1 MEKKN
6 IIILTAAGIVVV
18 VLVAVILYLT
28 KEMKQKDEE
37 MAEMVEQM
45 EYEKEELANE
55 YADVAIEM
63 EGISYKVNNDSLL
76 AQINKEQ
83 KRIQALQEEL
93 RTVKAT
99 NAKRIKELKEELA
112 SVRKVLT
119 YYVAQV
125 DSLSRVNTQLK
136 NENAQLGAKYA
147 EATSEVQRVTEEREV
162 LQEKVNI
169 ASQLEARDIEVE
181 AQKKSGKKAR
191 YIKNV
196 TLFEVSY
203 KILKNNTAKSGN
215 KTIYLRITCP
225 DGNVLHKQAGNKF
238 AFEDSQIYYSA
249 KKNFE
254 YAGKEMGDV
263 LYYNVTETLL
273 KGTYEFE
280 LFVDGHL
287 VGSKKVNFER

>member
-6 IIILTAAGIVVV
+6 IVILVIAGAVIVVLLAV
-18 VLVAVILYLT
+18 VLYLSR
-28 KEMKQKDEE
+28 EMRQKDVE

-63 EGISYKVNNDSLL
+63 EGISYKVTNDSLL
-76 AQINKEQ
+76 AKINKEQ

-99 NAKRIKELKEELA
+99 NARRIKELKEELA

-203 KILKNNTAKSGN
+203 KILKNNTARVGN
-215 KTIYLRITCP
+215 KTVYLRITCP
-225 DGNVLHKQAGNKF
+225 DGSVLHKQANNKF
-238 AFEDSQIYYSA
+238 VFEDKQIYYSA

-254 YAGKEMGDV
+254 YAGNEMGDV
-263 LYYNVTETLL
+263 LYYNVAETLL

-287 VGSKKVNFER
+287 IGGKKVDFTR

>member
-1 MEKKN
+1 MGKKG
-6 IIILTAAGIVVV
+6 IIILTIAGIVI
-18 VLVAVILYLT
+18 VILVVIVLNLT
-28 KEMKQKDEE
+28 RQMKQKDVE

-63 EGISYKVNNDSLL
+63 EGISYKINNDSLL
-76 AQINKEQ
+76 EQINKEQ

-99 NAKRIKELKEELA
+99 NARRIKELKAELA

-125 DSLSRVNTQLK
+125 DSLSRVNLQLRSE
-136 NENAQLGAKYA
+136 NEQLGARYQ
-147 EATSEVQRVTEEREV
+147 EVTDEVQRVTEEREV

-169 ASQLEARDIEVE
+169 ASQLEARDIVVE
-181 AQKKSGKKAR
+181 AQKNSGKKAR
-191 YIKNV
+191 YVKNV
-196 TLFEVSY
+196 TMFAVSY
-203 KILKNNTAKSGN
+203 KILKNNTAKAGN
-215 KTIYLRITCP
+215 KTIYMRITCP
-225 DGNVLHKQAGNKF
+225 DGNVLHKQIGDKF
-238 AFEDSQIYYSA
+238 TFEDRQIYYSA

-254 YAGKEMGDV
+254 YAGKEMSDV
-263 LYYNVTETLL
+263 LYYKVTETLL

-287 VGSKKVNFER
+287 IGSKKVVFER